1 MTFIKLTAQ
10 NTYITKT
17 FGNYEV
23 SFYTFSIIQSNVETE
38 CPSGIH
44 GTALTVSNGNHSNL
58 PFEFTMQVFIHV
70 WKEENLFLDV
80 VHTPLTASHV
90 AEATL

>member
-1 MTFIKLTAQ
+1 M
-10 NTYITKT
+10 Y
-17 FGNYEV
+17 
-23 SFYTFSIIQSNVETE
+23 VETE

-44 GTALTVSNGNHSNL
+44 HGTRHSFDRVSNGNHSSL

-80 VHTPLTASHV
+80 VHTPLTASQV